1 MFTYAT
7 IFTDSKKYKNYHGRL
22 KEQRDVI
29 LRERIKKSIQNT
41 DGALP
46 SKIRAVVT
54 SSALTDSRTVV

>member
-46 SKIRAVVT
+46 SKIRAVVK
-54 SSALTDSRTVV
+54 